1 MDENPTFSG
10 LLDLRKYAE
19 VMPDETKTKEL
30 VTKVDAFHTTALEE
44 CKTLVISWATG
55 ETLRTELAKS
65 VADQKVTLTNAM
77 LALAPRCEA
86 KVCSSCKVKDK
97 TENSVWT
104 DCIEALLNLNKSVV
118 KTPYLYHRDEDKSK
132 LVRMEVC
139 GFEKGAPVWIN

>member
-1 MDENPTFSG
+1 MQEE
-10 LLDLRKYAE
+10 A
-19 VMPDETKTKEL
+19 KTKEL
-30 VTKVDAFHTTALEE
+30 VIKVDALHTAALQE
-44 CKTLVISWATG
+44 CKALVISWATG
-55 ETLRTELAKS
+55 ETLRTELVKD
-65 VADQKVTLTNAM
+65 VAAQKVTLTNAM

-97 TENSVWT
+97 EENKVWT
-104 DCIEALLNLNKSVV
+104 ECIEGLLELKKSEV

>member
-19 VMPDETKTKEL
+19 VMPDDEKTKIL
-30 VTKVDAFHTTALEE
+30 VTKVDAFLTAALEA
-44 CKTLVISWATG
+44 CKTLINSWQIV
-55 ETLRTELAKS
+55 ETLETELSKD
-65 VADQKVTLTNAM
+65 VAGQKITLTNAM

-97 TENSVWT
+97 EENKVWT
-104 DCIEALLNLNKSVV
+104 ECIEALLDLKKSEV
-118 KTPYLYHRDEDKSK
+118 KIPYLYHRNEEKNN